1 MPAVHTV
8 GFNFILGSFNLYGF
22 LHRKMMKGCGI
33 LKFTP
38 YLLFIWCAFILVAG
52 CTYDAHAFL
61 YDQVIGF
68 NFEVA
73 PNFHDL
79 LITND
84 IHLTKEFYVIQKM
97 GHIFAFA
104 VLYFLLLSWIKRNV
118 TAFILCGMFALYTE
132 ILQLY
137 FSRNGRIFDVGVD
150 LLGILLSYLMCK
162 IILLSSK
169 GYKASGEICK

>member
-1 MPAVHTV
+1 MCYLVFCTISTFH
-8 GFNFILGSFNLYGF
+8 F
-22 LHRKMMKGCGI
+22 GCNQ
-33 LKFTP
+33 
-38 YLLFIWCAFILVAG
+38 LVAG

-73 PNFHDL
+73 PNFRDL

-84 IHLTKEFYVIQKM
+84 IHVTKEFYVIQKI

-104 VLYFLLLSWIKRNV
+104 VLYFLLLSWIKRNEI
-118 TAFILCGMFALYTE
+118 AFILCGMFALYTE

-150 LLGILLSYLMCK
+150 LVGIVLSYLICK
-162 IILLSSK
+162 IFLLSSTE
-169 GYKASGEICK
+169 YKATGEICK

>member
-1 MPAVHTV
+1 M
-8 GFNFILGSFNLYGF
+8 F
-22 LHRKMMKGCGI
+22 LA
-33 LKFTP
+33 P
-38 YLLFIWCAFILVAG
+38 YLLFVWAVIMLVAG
-52 CTYDAHAFL
+52 CTSDAHAFL

-73 PNFHDL
+73 PNFLDL

-84 IHLTKEFYVIQKM
+84 IHLKKEFYIIQKI
-97 GHIFAFA
+97 GHIFAFG
-104 VLYFLLLSWIKRNV
+104 VLYFLMLSWIKRNG

-150 LLGILLSYLMCK
+150 LVGILLSFLLCK
-162 IILLSSK
+162 IISSK
-169 GYKASGEICK
+169 SNTNKGYQASGANL

>member
-1 MPAVHTV
+1 
-8 GFNFILGSFNLYGF
+8 
-22 LHRKMMKGCGI
+22 MMKGCAI
-33 LKFTP
+33 LKFAP
-38 YLLFIWCAFILVAG
+38 YLLFIWAAIMLVAG

-73 PNFHDL
+73 PNFRDL

-84 IHLTKEFYVIQKM
+84 IHVTKEFYVIQKM
-97 GHIFAFA
+97 GHIFAFV
-104 VLYFLLLSWIKRNV
+104 VLYFLLLSWIKRDG

-150 LLGILLSYLMCK
+150 LVGILISYLICK
-162 IILLSSK
+162 FILLNSN
-169 GYKASGEICK
+169 GYKATGNVCK